1 MGSFINVNFSIS
13 PIYLSSDMRS
23 KILGLPR
30 SVVVHP
36 LLVSIPKAAR
46 TSLFLLARNES
57 AGRPEEGNIVFKSFT
72 ML

>member
-1 MGSFINVNFSIS
+1 
-13 PIYLSSDMRS
+13 MRS

-36 LLVSIPKAAR
+36 FLVSIPKAAR

-57 AGRPEEGNIVFKSFT
+57 AGRPEEENIVFKSFT
-72 ML
+72 MS